1 MSFDIILRELSERVG
16 AEGAVMLDYD
26 AEKVASYSES
36 TTSDIDLIGAH
47 HAVILN
53 IIKGISAEKEKAEDI
68 KTVII
73 LTENAKL
80 VISAVKDGYCLII
93 AMGKNRSTSLAV
105 KEAETAVK
113 RIEHEMG

>member
-1 MSFDIILRELSERVG
+1 MSFEVILQELAEKIG
-16 AEGAVMLDYD
+16 ADGAVMLDYD

-53 IIKGISAEKEKAEDI
+53 IIKGITAEKDKNGDI
-68 KTVII
+68 KSVII
-73 LTENAKL
+73 MTENAKL
-80 VISAVKDGYCLII
+80 LITAIKDGYCLII

-105 KEAETAVK
+105 NEAEDAV
-113 RIEHEMG
+113 RQIELEMG